1 MSVTLR
7 DAQHL
12 CWKNFRKINDHLN
25 PEQGRTWTSFV
36 AISDLVEKTSE
47 MAAIVK
53 SLETSTSPERSG
65 MKDML
70 ATQLSELLY
79 LVFILAEHYGIE
91 LEESFMQTV
100 NDRIISTLK

>member
-12 CWKNFRKINDHLN
+12 CWKNFRKISDQLS
-25 PEQGRTWTSFV
+25 PEQGRMWTSFV

-53 SLETSTSPERSG
+53 SLEVSTSPERSG

-91 LEESFMQTV
+91 LEESFMQTM
-100 NDRIISTLK
+100 NDYVLKFIK